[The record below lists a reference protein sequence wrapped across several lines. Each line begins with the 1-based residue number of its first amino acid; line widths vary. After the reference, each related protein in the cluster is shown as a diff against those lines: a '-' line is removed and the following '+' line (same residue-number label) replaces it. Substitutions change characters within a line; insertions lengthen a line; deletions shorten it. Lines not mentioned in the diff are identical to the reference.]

1 MLNYLKKGVKLA
13 VVFMMVLVTFTIPNS
28 VYAASG
34 IVPVVDIN
42 AKSRKEIVAT
52 VVMPGEL
59 DTSAFSVKLK
69 YDTDDLELLNTDF
82 LESIY
87 ATSPSGKRVAG
98 FVVSNDENPGE
109 IAISCAALNALEK
122 KSEGY
127 TVIVSTFSLKDG
139 KQLSDN
145 SFKLG
150 DWVISDVEGRKELAS
165 SDTHKGVINLEC
177 NHSETVTKVVAEASC
192 DHKGKEN
199 VECAVCEHVLKTTEH
214 EMLPHSFGE
223 WKTAKPAS
231 CEEKGTEERKCS
243 VCGKT
248 ETRETAALGHDY
260 GEAVVTKEP
269 TCTETGVKT
278 QTCKKCGKEIT
289 EAIPTVDHKFGAWTT
304 AKAATCEEKGT
315 EERKCSVCGKTET
328 RETAALGHDFGKA
341 VVTKEPTCVEKGVK
355 TQTCKHCGKEITE
368 EIPATGHKFGEW
380 KVTKEATETEEGSKE
395 RECTVCGEKEV
406 MAIAK
411 KEATPT
417 TPVTPDK
424 PATKPTDN
432 KTNQTT
438 NNKNNS
444 AKKDNTVKT
453 GDDTNELV
461 YGLCASESIVLAAF
475 LYVVGK
481 RREILNK

>member
-13 VVFMMVLVTFTIPNS
+13 VAFMMVLVTFTIPNS

-34 IVPVVDIN
+34 VVPVVDIN

-145 SFKLG
+145 SIKLG
-150 DWVISDVEGRKELAS
+150 DWVISDVEGRKEIAS

-177 NHSETVTKVVAEASC
+177 NHSETVTKVVVEASC

-199 VECAVCEHVLKTTEH
+199 VECSLCGHVLKTIEH

-223 WKTAKPAS
+223 WKTAKP
-231 CEEKGTEERKCS
+231 
-243 VCGKT
+243 
-248 ETRETAALGHDY
+248 
-260 GEAVVTKEP
+260 
-269 TCTETGVKT
+269 
-278 QTCKKCGKEIT
+278 
-289 EAIPTVDHKFGAWTT
+289 
-304 AKAATCEEKGT
+304 ATCEEKGT
-315 EERKCSVCGKTET
+315 EERKCSVCGKTEI
-328 RETAALGHDFGKA
+328 RETAALGHEYGEA
-341 VVTKEPTCVEKGVK
+341 VVTKEPTCTETGIK
-355 TQTCKHCGKEITE
+355 TQTCKHCDKEITE
-368 EIPATGHKFGEW
+368 EIPASGHKFGEW

-411 KEATPT
+411 KEATLVA
-417 TPVTPDK
+417 PVTPDK